1 MQARKDDGF
10 ALIIVYIAALRPMNK
25 FSGNTVP
32 FRKNL

>member
-10 ALIIVYIAALRPMNK
+10 ALFIVCIAALRPMDK
-25 FSGNTVP
+25 FSGNTAP